1 MDVKQLNSGIIRFI
15 CAATVSVAFLATDA
29 SASVIALA
37 GNHPAP
43 GQENVLLVMS
53 PNPGQLIV
61 GRTNLTD
68 MLVDFTTENGS
79 LIVAGSHGQSYIT
92 GLGSGSGANGGTFHD
107 ISIRLANADRFT
119 SLILAVNLP
128 AVGNESVCQECIE
141 YSVTGSAAASG
152 RLPGKIGPGTTF
164 FTFLAGSGEAMTS
177 VTLSGLGSQAIE
189 DIRQVRIGGMA
200 ELVPSSPEPVTVATP
215 EPNTLLLLMG
225 GGLTILGR
233 FRRGRAR

>member
-1 MDVKQLNSGIIRFI
+1 MGVKQLNSGILRFI
-15 CAATVSVAFLATDA
+15 CAATVSVAFLATDGSA
-29 SASVIALA
+29 SAIALA

-43 GQENVLLVMS
+43 DQENVLLAMS
-53 PNPGQLIV
+53 SNPGQLIV

-68 MLVDFTTENGS
+68 MLVDFSTESGS

-92 GLGSGSGANGGTFHD
+92 GSGSGSGANGGTFHE
-107 ISIRLANADRFT
+107 ISISLAGAETFT
-119 SLILAVNLP
+119 SLILAINLP
-128 AVGNESVCQECIE
+128 GVGRGSICQECIE
-141 YSVTGSAAASG
+141 YAVTGSAAASG
-152 RLPGKIGPGTTF
+152 KLPGKIGPGTTF

-215 EPNTLLLLMG
+215 EPNTLLLLIG
-225 GGLTILGR
+225 GGLTVAGR
-233 FRRGRAR
+233 FRRGAPR